1 MATTPL
7 ASIFMFLVAA
17 FFGVLGQ
24 YFYKS
29 GAELATGGVISYVA
43 NPRLILGIVC
53 YLAVMVLF
61 MAAFK
66 RGGSMA
72 TLYPIYASTF
82 VWGTIISHFAFGTEI
97 RLVNILGMALI
108 GFGMFCLGL

>member
-1 MATTPL
+1 MATTPVS
-7 ASIFMFLVAA
+7 SILMFLTAA
-17 FFGVLGQ
+17 FFGALGQ

-29 GAELATGGVISYVA
+29 GAELANQGVLSYIA
-43 NPRLILGIVC
+43 NPRLILGVAC

-82 VWGTIISHFAFGTEI
+82 IWGAVISHFAFGTEI
-97 RLVNILGMALI
+97 RLVNILGMGLI
-108 GFGMFCLGL
+108 GLGMYFLGL